1 MNKANATTTTN
12 TICPMQ
18 LEKKTCCILLDKED
32 SIGTLCT

>member
-1 MNKANATTTTN
+1 MNKANATT